1 MTSGRQL
8 PVRGGLAALR
18 VPAMAIASLIVA
30 VGAIIIALASERAW
44 LDGTVRRDRE
54 GGQIANAIWED
65 GKSRH
70 DPVSFGSGDR

>member
-30 VGAIIIALASERAW
+30 VGAVVIALASDRAC

-54 GGQIANAIWED
+54 DGHIGNAIWEEQ
-65 GKSRH
+65 
-70 DPVSFGSGDR
+70 P

>member
-18 VPAMAIASLIVA
+18 VPAMAIASLIV
-30 VGAIIIALASERAW
+30 VGAVVIALASERAR

-54 GGQIANAIWED
+54 DGHIGNAIWEEQ
-65 GKSRH
+65 
-70 DPVSFGSGDR
+70 P